1 MLHERHSFTLISA
14 HFGDLFWI
22 EQMAA
27 HVASMSRPGSIEA
40 IRIVDQDRSTEIAR
54 RLAALPGHPE
64 VLSFPKDDAQI
75 AVLSHDHPAAL
86 NRCMQLDYAT
96 SHVIVLDSD
105 CFPISVDWIDRIDR
119 LLADH
124 DAIVARDSSK
134 HGLSHPCFMVLPVT
148 LLRKLDFGDGVL
160 GAGFDTG
167 RLIGLQLCRLGC
179 RLGWDTRTQAFHGW
193 RGQYYLNGALY
204 HHTKASF
211 VSSNQRNL
219 HSQVNARVERFFRN
233 KIEREDFA
241 LSLAERIYLRLLK
254 RLS

>member
-1 MLHERHSFTLISA
+1 MLHERNSFTLISA

-40 IRIVDQDRSTEIAR
+40 MRIVDQDRRPEVAR

-64 VLSFPKDDAQI
+64 VLSFPEDGAQI
-75 AVLSHDHPAAL
+75 ALLGHDHPAAL

-96 SHVIVLDSD
+96 THVIVLDSD
-105 CFPISVDWIDRIDR
+105 CFPITADWIDRIDTI
-119 LLADH
+119 LADH

-134 HGLSHPCFMVLPVT
+134 YGLSHPCFMVLPVP
-148 LLRKLDFGDGVL
+148 LLSKLNFSEA
-160 GAGFDTG
+160 GADTG
-167 RLIGLQLCRLGC
+167 RLIGLQLGRLDC
-179 RLGWDTRTQAFHGW
+179 TLGWDTPTPAFRGR
-193 RGQYYLNGALY
+193 RGQYHLDGALY

-211 VSSNQRNL
+211 VTSNQRKL

-233 KIEREDFA
+233 KVEREDFA
-241 LSLAERIYLRLLK
+241 LSLAERFYLRLLK